1 MKGDFSPMRREDT
14 CLPSSTA
21 RINPPEI
28 YLWMTSIFANL
39 PRTLHASEKL
49 PRSTRRIGMNGN
61 VCDCECA
68 VTSAHPTYTKQIIK
82 ISQNPV
88 DVYRFFP
95 NGAARTSW
103 HNDNSSPLMDG
114 TSKSYAFVSFR
125 VEASSTTVSPS
136 ALGRK
141 AEIVPRL

>member
-39 PRTLHASEKL
+39 PRTLHASETL
-49 PRSTRRIGMNGN
+49 RRIRMNGN
-61 VCDCECA
+61 VCECA

-82 ISQNPV
+82 ISQNP
-88 DVYRFFP
+88 VYRFFP